1 MTPTTRE
8 ILESIYTRFH
18 EPQYLG
24 LDPVQYVREFEQPL
38 DIEIA
43 GLLAS
48 SLAYG
53 RVETIR
59 ENICR
64 VLKVTGKNLQDFVR
78 STSFSRKQKML
89 GGIKHRFNDGFD
101 IALLLECSRKA
112 IQSFGSLQALFL
124 NGLKPDDTTIKR
136 PLDEFAMRM
145 RAWAV
150 KKTGASR
157 KSFEYFFP
165 FPREGS
171 ACKRLNMF
179 LRWMIRKNDGIDTGI
194 WGSISPALLVMPVDT
209 HVACMAQRIDL
220 TTRMTADWR
229 MAEEITGQLKKID
242 PSDPVKYDFSLCRAG
257 MDDFRSCLKRK

>member
-1 MTPTTRE
+1 MNSTTRD
-8 ILESIYTRFH
+8 ILESIYIRFH
-18 EPQYLG
+18 KPQYLG
-24 LDPVQYVREFEQPL
+24 LDPVQYVREFAQPL
-38 DIEIA
+38 DREIA

-64 VLKVTGKNLQDFVR
+64 VLKVTGRNLHDFVS
-78 STSFSRKQKML
+78 STPFARKQKML
-89 GGIKHRFNDGFD
+89 DGIKHRFNDGFD
-101 IALLLECSRKA
+101 IALLLECSRAA
-112 IQSFGSLQALFL
+112 IQSLGSMQALFL
-124 NGLKPDDTTIKR
+124 QGLKPGDVSIKR
-136 PLDEFAMRM
+136 PLDEFATRM

-150 KKTGASR
+150 KKAGASR

-179 LRWMIRKNDGIDTGI
+179 LRWMIRKDDGIDTGI
-194 WGSISPALLVMPVDT
+194 WGGVSPSMLVMPVDT
-209 HVACMAQRIDL
+209 HVASMARRINL
-220 TTRMTADWR
+220 TARRTADWR